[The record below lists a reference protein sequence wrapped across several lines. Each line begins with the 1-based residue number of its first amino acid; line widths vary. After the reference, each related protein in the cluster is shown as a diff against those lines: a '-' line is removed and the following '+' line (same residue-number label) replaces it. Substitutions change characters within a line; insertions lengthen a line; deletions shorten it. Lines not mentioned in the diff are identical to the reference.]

1 MSSRFVSLGIPV
13 SKVLMVVVL
22 KNDSNDVAK
31 LSEQSQLDLTSALA
45 NDVCRE
51 VGLEEIPD
59 SVDDNKCY
67 KVKEIIDVHLSR
79 QYHSVEY
86 KVRVRGYGSDHDMWI
101 PSSTFREPVQFQT
114 VSKRGRVLK
123 HKTKDEFEVKVQ

>member
-1 MSSRFVSLGIPV
+1 MSSMFVSQAIPV

-45 NDVCRE
+45 NDVFRE

-59 SVDDNKCY
+59 SVDDNKC
-67 KVKEIIDVHLSR
+67 
-79 QYHSVEY
+79 
-86 KVRVRGYGSDHDMWI
+86 
-101 PSSTFREPVQFQT
+101 
-114 VSKRGRVLK
+114 
-123 HKTKDEFEVKVQ
+123 